1 MNAIY
6 LTLFV
11 GVVLTA
17 FSLVHFGAAWRRK
30 EHDQLDR
37 LSLMPLLGDDG
48 ECVERVPGP
57 TETEAAVDDAEA
69 TTPANAASSS
79 KASTQTA

>member
-1 MNAIY
+1 VNAIY

-48 ECVERVPGP
+48 DRGERVPD
-57 TETEAAVDDAEA
+57 TTATEAVVDDAEA
-69 TTPANAASSS
+69 TTSGNTSSSS
-79 KASTQTA
+79 KKSTQRA